1 MFVLR
6 NSYFPFKP
14 FAAINLFGVLL
25 VRKEVMLTPS
35 LINHEHIHTCQMLE
49 MLFVFFYLWYVVE
62 WSVRYFMKG
71 RAYSNISF
79 EREAYMNQ
87 DNHDYILSRIPY
99 SWVKYLRKSS

>member
-6 NSYFPFKP
+6 NSYFLFKP

-35 LINHEHIHTCQMLE
+35 LINHEHIHTCQMRE

-62 WSVRYFMKG
+62 WGARCLMKG
-71 RAYSNISF
+71 NAYYNISF
-79 EREAYMNQ
+79 EREAYANH
-87 DNHDYILSRIPY
+87 DKHDYILSRIPY